1 MAIKLV
7 AVDMDDTLLDGTLK
21 VSQRTCEA
29 ISKAHEQGAFVTIA
43 TGRMFSSTLPY
54 ALELNIKTPLI
65 TYNGGMIRSA
75 FTKETLFQ
83 KTIVPEVANKIVAF
97 FHEKG
102 WYLQSHINDVLYVV
116 EHSEKAK
123 YYEKVAGVQAVP
135 IGEKFYSMSHEPTK
149 MLAIAEPHQILEIQK
164 MIHAEFGKE
173 VYAATSKS
181 NYLEMMHPSVNKG
194 YALELLTQSMKLSRD
209 EVMAIGDSNNDIPML
224 EYAGFGVAMGNSTD
238 KIKSIA
244 QAVTGHHNEHGVA
257 QAIEKYVLK

>member
-1 MAIKLV
+1 MTIKLV
-7 AVDMDDTLLDGTLK
+7 AVDMDDTLLDGELK
-21 VSQRTCEA
+21 VSPQTREA
-29 ISKAHEQGAFVTIA
+29 INKAHEQGAFVTIA
-43 TGRMFSSTLPY
+43 TGRMFCSSLPY
-54 ALELNIKTPLI
+54 ALELNIKTPII

-75 FTKETLFQ
+75 FSKDMLFH
-83 KTIVPEVANKIVAF
+83 KTIAPDIANKIVEY

-116 EHSEKAK
+116 ERGEKAQ
-123 YYEKVAGVQAVP
+123 YYENVAGVQAVP
-135 IGEKFYSMSHEPTK
+135 IGEQFYTMSHEPTK

-194 YALELLTQSMKLSRD
+194 YALQLLAESMKLSRD

-224 EYAGFGVAMGNSTD
+224 EYAGLGVAMGNSTD
-238 KIKSIA
+238 KIKAVA

>member
-7 AVDMDDTLLDGTLK
+7 AVDMDDTLLDGTLE
-21 VSQRTCEA
+21 VSQRTREA
-29 ISKAHEQGAFVTIA
+29 INKAHEQGVSVTIA

-54 ALELNIKTPLI
+54 ALELNIKTPII

-75 FTKETLFQ
+75 FTKEILFH
-83 KTIVPEVANKIVAF
+83 KTIVPEIANQIVAF

-123 YYEKVAGVQAVP
+123 YYEKIAGVQAVP
-135 IGEKFYSMSHEPTK
+135 IGEQFYSMSHEPTK

-194 YALELLTQSMKLSRD
+194 YALELLAQSMKLSRD

-224 EYAGFGVAMGNSTD
+224 EYAGLGVAMGNSTD
-238 KIKSIA
+238 KIKAVA

-257 QAIEKYVLK
+257 QAIEEYILK